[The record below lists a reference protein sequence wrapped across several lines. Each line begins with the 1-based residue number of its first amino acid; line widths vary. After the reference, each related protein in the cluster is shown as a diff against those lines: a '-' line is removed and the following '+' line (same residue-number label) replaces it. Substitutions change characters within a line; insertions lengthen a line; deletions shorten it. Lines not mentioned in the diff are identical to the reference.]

1 MGLPIPD
8 FGDVV
13 DLRKL
18 YRAAVLRIRTNAFEA
33 NGPSGA
39 VLLWVSATCLA
50 LGDAGS

>member
-1 MGLPIPD
+1 MNLSIPG

-13 DLRKL
+13 DLRRL
-18 YRAAVLRIRTNAFEA
+18 YRAVVSRIRTNAFEA

-50 LGDAGS
+50 LGYAGS